1 VIESKDKRCVLELK
15 QFKFNEKLIMNRIA
29 GWVEQTLEIT
39 LKRALSVVVE
49 NKEEGTDLET
59 LITIEWD

>member
-1 VIESKDKRCVLELK
+1 VLKLK
-15 QFKFNEKLIMNRIA
+15 QFKTNEKLIMCRIA
-29 GWVEQTLEIT
+29 GWIEQTLEIT